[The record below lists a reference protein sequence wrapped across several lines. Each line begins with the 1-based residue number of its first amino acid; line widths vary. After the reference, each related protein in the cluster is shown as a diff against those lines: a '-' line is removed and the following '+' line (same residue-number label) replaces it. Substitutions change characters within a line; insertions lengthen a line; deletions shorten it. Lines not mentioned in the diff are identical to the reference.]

1 MKPIKYVVLMLGCL
15 LLGSVAQGQG
25 SYSYTFTNGFANG
38 GVVPDGNVSGVAVTT
53 NLKVADLV
61 DSVLVHPA
69 LSESLADAAE

>member
-1 MKPIKYVVLMLGCL
+1 VIAL
-15 LLGSVAQGQG
+15 
-25 SYSYTFTNGFANG
+25 
-38 GVVPDGNVSGVAVTT
+38 AVTT